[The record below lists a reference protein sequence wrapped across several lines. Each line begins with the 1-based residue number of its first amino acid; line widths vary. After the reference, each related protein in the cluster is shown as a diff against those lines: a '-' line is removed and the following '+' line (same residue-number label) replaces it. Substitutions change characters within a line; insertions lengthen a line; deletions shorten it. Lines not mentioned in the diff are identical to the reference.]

1 MVGDRKSKRLKPD
14 SPSTAKRT
22 TRGTTSPAAQ
32 TSPAASPS
40 PARKVTPKKRAAPS
54 SHSSPAKRARSSGS
68 SADPIYIGSSSDEQE
83 KPAPQVDNFLDTFF
97 VENDDEPSTGPASA
111 ATSEADGATNG
122 EAILS
127 DSDEDEEDWEELG
140 AVADMT
146 GPVILEELQKAAA
159 VAPSAPAEGF
169 EISIK
174 KPEVQQ
180 PQPVKKALK
189 VRGIRKRDR
198 IRRLIAHKLHLLSL
212 TGCGL
217 LRNHWVNNAQLQAAA
232 ISVVPHDIYNGLSGK
247 DAGKGKMSPRK
258 HLLHYLSAFARWWK
272 EHVKVRDL
280 PTLPPLVG
288 GAQGLLKLFYEYVS
302 LPADDDK
309 KFVSSEYSAL
319 FFAAACRGLGLKTR
333 VVYSLHPLPLSLSK
347 SKGQPASASKKPA
360 KAKTTKGKGKAKA
373 KATKHKGVQSSDS
386 EEQDSGN
393 ESDGHVS
400 RPSSSRA
407 AALAKGKLA
416 KKASVTEYIPYPL
429 RCWCEVLSGE
439 GAEWISVDP
448 VHNLV
453 NDPVAMEPKSSGPVQ
468 LRLSY
473 VVAYEPD
480 FGIKDVTRKY
490 TTQWGAR
497 TSRLRLP
504 EGIGGE
510 EWWKRSLWF
519 YSKSTREHHDAVE
532 DKQLRSAVVNEAM
545 PKSLAGFKNHPL
557 YALERH
563 LLKYEA
569 IYPIGPEHQVG
580 VFKGEPVYKRSSVQ
594 ELHTKE
600 AWLKLG
606 RQVLPDEEPA
616 KHVKAR
622 VATINRMRKIEAE
635 RLTGASSDSSKSAT
649 FGLWQT
655 VEYRAPPIGP
665 DGKIPKN
672 SFGNIELFHENM
684 LPPGAVHLPFA
695 GLVRLAK
702 KLGIEYA
709 SAVTGF
715 DFHKGRSTPVIAG
728 IVVAE
733 EYEEVLMAAFAEDLK
748 RKREVERVKMQK
760 RVYNRWARL
769 ISGLMTKERLIRE
782 YMVHDDADDL
792 PEDDV
797 VVVELGSE
805 DDEAREQG
813 GFDPEDAFSDEEEK
827 QEGAGFF
834 VDDDDA

>member
-14 SPSTAKRT
+14 SPSPAKRT
-22 TRGTTSPAAQ
+22 TRATTSPAAQ

-40 PARKVTPKKRAAPS
+40 PARKETPKKRAAPS

-97 VENDDEPSTGPASA
+97 VENDNEPSTGPASA
-111 ATSEADGATNG
+111 ATSEAGGATNG

-146 GPVILEELQKAAA
+146 GPAILEELQKAAA
-159 VAPSAPAEGF
+159 VAPPAPADGF

-232 ISVVPHDIYNGLSGK
+232 VSVVPRDIYNGLSGK

-258 HLLHYLSAFARWWK
+258 HLLHYLSAFAKWWK

-280 PTLPPLVG
+280 PSLPPLVG
-288 GAQGLLKLFYEYVS
+288 GAQGLLKLFHEYVS

-347 SKGQPASASKKPA
+347 SKGQPASAPKKPA
-360 KAKTTKGKGKAKA
+360 KAKTTKRKGKAKA
-373 KATKHKGVQSSDS
+373 KATKRKRVQSPDS
-386 EEQDSGN
+386 EEQESGN

-407 AALAKGKLA
+407 AAPANRKLA

-439 GAEWISVDP
+439 GAEWIPVDP

-453 NDPVAMEPKSSGPVQ
+453 NDPIAMEPKSSGPVQ
-468 LRLSY
+468 LQLSY

-594 ELHTKE
+594 ELHTRE

-649 FGLWQT
+649 YGLWQT

-782 YMVHDDADDL
+782 YMVHDDADDH

-797 VVVELGSE
+797 VLVELGSE
-805 DDEAREQG
+805 DNEAREQG
-813 GFDPEDAFSDEEEK
+813 GFDPEDGYSDEEEQ

>member
-1 MVGDRKSKRLKPD
+1 MVDDRKSKSLKPD
-14 SPSTAKRT
+14 YARPAKRTAKRA
-22 TRGTTSPAAQ
+22 RSPAAQ
-32 TSPAASPS
+32 GSPATSSSSAE
-40 PARKVTPKKRAAPS
+40 KVTPKKRAATS
-54 SHSSPAKRARSSGS
+54 AQSSPAKRPRSSGS
-68 SADPIYIGSSSDEQE
+68 SIGPIYIGSSSDEQE
-83 KPAPQVDNFLDTFF
+83 KAAPLPDNFLDTFF
-97 VENDDEPSTGPASA
+97 VEDKGPPTGQASA
-111 ATSEADGATNG
+111 ATSETGDATIG
-122 EAILS
+122 EAIVS

-146 GPVILEELQKAAA
+146 GPAILEELQKAAA
-159 VAPSAPAEGF
+159 VAAPAPTDGF

-174 KPEVQQ
+174 KPEPRQ
-180 PQPVKKALK
+180 PQPVKKAVK
-189 VRGIRKRDR
+189 ARGIRKRDR

-217 LRNHWVNNAQLQAAA
+217 LRNHWVNDPQLQAAA
-232 ISVVPHDIYNGLSGK
+232 VSVVPRDIHNALSGK
-247 DAGKGKMSPRK
+247 DTGKGKLSPRK
-258 HLLHYLSAFARWWK
+258 HLLHYLSMFSTWWK
-272 EHVKVRDL
+272 EHVKVRDM
-280 PTLPPLVG
+280 PNVPPLIG
-288 GAQGLLKLFYEYVS
+288 GAQGLLRIFHAYVS
-302 LPADDDK
+302 LPADHED
-309 KFVSSEYSAL
+309 KFVASEYSAL

-333 VVYSLHPLPLSLSK
+333 VLYSLHPLPLSLSK
-347 SKGQPASASKKPA
+347 VKGQPASVTRKPA
-360 KAKTTKGKGKAKA
+360 KGKAPSKGKRGKSKGKA
-373 KATKHKGVQSSDS
+373 TKRKRVESSDS
-386 EEQDSGN
+386 EERDSGN

-400 RPSSSRA
+400 RPATLRNA
-407 AALAKGKLA
+407 PNVHRKPTEKATAK
-416 KKASVTEYIPYPL
+416 EYIPYPL

-439 GAEWISVDP
+439 GAEWIPVDP

-453 NDPVAMEPKSSGPVQ
+453 NDAITMEPKCSGPIQ
-468 LRLSY
+468 LQLSY

-497 TSRLRLP
+497 TARLRLP
-504 EGIGGE
+504 AGIGGE
-510 EWWKRSLWF
+510 DWWQRSLWF
-519 YSKSTREHHDAVE
+519 YSKSTREQHDAVE
-532 DKQLRSAVVNEAM
+532 DKQLRSAVFNEAM

-635 RLTGASSDSSKSAT
+635 ILTGASTDSSKSAT
-649 FGLWQT
+649 YGLWQT

-684 LPPGAVHLPFA
+684 LPPGAVHLPWLA
-695 GLVRLAK
+695 RLAK
-702 KLGIEYA
+702 KLGIDYA

-728 IVVAE
+728 IVVADQ
-733 EYEEVLMAAFAEDLK
+733 YEEILMAAFAEDLNRK
-748 RKREVERVKMQK
+748 RKAEGEKLKK

-782 YMVHDDADDL
+782 YMVHNDGDEHATDG
-792 PEDDV
+792 V
-797 VVVELGSE
+797 VLVESG
-805 DDEAREQG
+805 
-813 GFDPEDAFSDEEEK
+813 SDEDGLDEVSGCEVDDGDGNEE
-827 QEGAGFF
+827 ERHVGTGFF
-834 VDDDDA
+834 VDDDDEE